1 MKEKTPGRKKCC
13 RESFRLLRRKTC
25 KSLTS
30 SVKFSATV
38 SFGNVK
44 WKRDTHGKAMSA
56 VNTVDQGFCSYFSEF
71 LQRNMYC
78 GQHGRK
84 ILSRLYIIYADNRN
98 IFRYSKIFSFNA

>member
-25 KSLTS
+25 ESLTS

-56 VNTVDQGFCSYFSEF
+56 VNTVDQGFAVIFPSS
-71 LQRNMYC
+71 
-78 GQHGRK
+78 
-84 ILSRLYIIYADNRN
+84 SRGTCTVVSMGE
-98 IFRYSKIFSFNA
+98 RY